1 VGVKLGEAALADLSD
16 AERGVSG
23 ALSGEWWRKCGQI
36 REVE

>member
-23 ALSGEWWRKCGQI
+23 ALSGGGSVDKTGR
-36 REVE
+36 